1 MATKGAYKRLT
12 KEYINI
18 QKSPPAYLFARPL
31 ESNILE
37 WHYVLKGPPETPY
50 YGGEYH
56 GKLVFPAD
64 YPFKPPSIRM
74 ITPNGRFQTDT
85 RLCLSMSDFH
95 PGTWNPSWSVATIL
109 NGLLSF
115 MSQEESTTGS
125 ISASHYERTVL
136 ALRSHAFN
144 IANPKFRDIFPELVA
159 TQQVPFHIAFP
170 NAPVTESPPVPT
182 ASTPLGTGAIQR
194 KPIGAQRVAVATGG
208 QDILGVATGN
218 NSNNGA
224 AATGAAVAMDR
235 AVRRPS
241 LFSMSHWHKWL
252 AFFLVFA
259 YLVIAKTIT
268 RATASASSS
277 SASSV
282 L

>member
-56 GKLVFPAD
+56 GKLVFPSD

-125 ISASHYERTVL
+125 ITSSHYERTLL

-159 TQQVPFHIAFP
+159 TQQVPLHIAFP
-170 NAPVTESPPVPT
+170 NAPVTESPPAPT
-182 ASTPLGTGAIQR
+182 TITPLGAGIIQR
-194 KPIGAQRVAVATGG
+194 KAVGAQQVITGPGG
-208 QDILGVATGN
+208 QGIVGAVIGNSSNGGVPAA
-218 NSNNGA
+218 GA
-224 AATGAAVAMDR
+224 VGAVDR

-277 SASSV
+277 SGSST

>member
-1 MATKGAYKRLT
+1 MATGAYKRLT

-50 YGGEYH
+50 FGGEYH
-56 GKLVFPAD
+56 GKLVFPSD

-125 ISASHYERTVL
+125 ITSSHYERTVL

-144 IANPKFRDIFPELVA
+144 IKNPKFREIFPELVA
-159 TQQVPFHIAFP
+159 PQQVPLHIAYS
-170 NAPVTESPPVPT
+170 NAPVTEAPPVQQ
-182 ASTPLGTGAIQR
+182 SITPIGVGPIQR
-194 KPIGAQRVAVATGG
+194 KLVTTQRTGIAQEIIGGANGTGNTINNGPGVVGAVA
-208 QDILGVATGN
+208 
-218 NSNNGA
+218 
-224 AATGAAVAMDR
+224 AVDR
-235 AVRRPS
+235 GVRRPS
-241 LFSMSHWHKWL
+241 LFSMGHWHKWL
-252 AFFLVFA
+252 AFFLIFA

-268 RATASASSS
+268 RATASGS
-277 SASSV
+277 SASSS

>member
-31 ESNILE
+31 ETNILE

-50 YGGEYH
+50 FGGEYH

-74 ITPNGRFQTDT
+74 ITPNGRFQVNT

-95 PGTWNPSWSVATIL
+95 PGTWNPSWSVSTIL

-115 MSQEESTTGS
+115 MSQDESTTGS
-125 ISASHYERTVL
+125 INTSRYERALL
-136 ALRSHAFN
+136 ALRSHAYN
-144 IANPKFRDIFPELVA
+144 ISNPQFKEIFPELVA
-159 TQQVPFHIAFP
+159 VQQVPLHIAFP
-170 NAPVTESPPVPT
+170 NAPVVEAPPVTTT
-182 ASTPLGTGAIQR
+182 APALAAGAIQR
-194 KPIGAQRVAVATGG
+194 RTVDGQR
-208 QDILGVATGN
+208 GVA
-218 NSNNGA
+218 GA
-224 AATGAAVAMDR
+224 AAAGQAVLAGAGTLGAIGAGANGAGVAG
-235 AVRRPS
+235 ARRPS

-268 RATASASSS
+268 RATASSS
-277 SASSV
+277 SAASS
-282 L
+282 LH

>member
-31 ESNILE
+31 ETNILE

-56 GKLVFPAD
+56 GKLVFPSD

-74 ITPNGRFQTDT
+74 ITPNGRFQIDT

-125 ISASHYERTVL
+125 ISTSHYERTVL

-144 IANPKFRDIFPELVA
+144 IANPKFREIFPELVA

-170 NAPVTESPPVPT
+170 NAPVTESPPVP
-182 ASTPLGTGAIQR
+182 AAITPLGVGAIQR
-194 KPIGAQRVAVATGG
+194 KPIGAQRGPAAAGG
-208 QDILGVATGN
+208 QDILGAATGN

-224 AATGAAVAMDR
+224 AATGAAAAADR

-277 SASSV
+277 SASPV